1 MQNGRQRRPCITKK
15 TDLSNRIN
23 RHVIK
28 EERKSVK
35 SDYSSDEFSE
45 PDFDQMLDRDR
56 LRRETTAILKENPNK
71 KMAETKVFSILL
83 EGNECILFV
92 PPEDFW
98 VIQIHVEDE
107 DEPQQI
113 KIEIHK
119 KMTFY
124 LDNNEW
130 MVQTAQRNLT
140 PDRGERHDN
149 TATQMKIY
157 FPHEADY
164 NDFCVYLQDLSKMK
178 KNITVIDGEYVDYEE
193 VGASFYESE
202 TFIRE
207 LNCDSFFMIRGDSIL
222 QNSFVM
228 PENSSIDLS
237 DEYTK
242 FEI

>member
-1 MQNGRQRRPCITKK
+1 M
-15 TDLSNRIN
+15 SNRIN

-130 MVQTAQRNLT
+130 MV
-140 PDRGERHDN
+140 
-149 TATQMKIY
+149 
-157 FPHEADY
+157 
-164 NDFCVYLQDLSKMK
+164 
-178 KNITVIDGEYVDYEE
+178 
-193 VGASFYESE
+193 
-202 TFIRE
+202 
-207 LNCDSFFMIRGDSIL
+207 
-222 QNSFVM
+222 
-228 PENSSIDLS
+228 
-237 DEYTK
+237 
-242 FEI
+242 